1 MKTALP
7 ATNRHQIS
15 FFSIVPFLLISFAI
29 AWGILALYIFLPD
42 MMTAIF
48 GRLTGNHPLF
58 FLAVYAPAIAA
69 CIIILYQAGVSGLQR
84 FLSRAF
90 LWRCSPGWYAFLI
103 VGIPMIFFA
112 GAVLRGTLWSEP
124 FPFLSFQALLTALVL
139 AAIKGPV
146 EEFGW
151 RGFALPVLLRK
162 FAPIW
167 AGLIL
172 GVIWGFWHLPAFLLS
187 GMQQSEW
194 SFFAFFIGVMAISV
208 IVTALFNAS
217 KGSILLSAVFH
228 FNLMNPIFP
237 DAQPYDSYFLIGISL
252 VVVWLYRKE
261 MFTKEG
267 AVTAVIPKEKY
278 AVEGAVTTVASID
291 ESNLAGSCLAGKE

>member
-1 MKTALP
+1 MKTNQP
-7 ATNRHQIS
+7 VTGQYQIP
-15 FFSIVPFLLISFAI
+15 FSAAVPFLLLTFAI

-42 MMTAIF
+42 PMSAIF

-69 CIIILYQAGVSGLQR
+69 FIIILYHAGVSGLR
-84 FLSRAF
+84 AYLSR
-90 LWRCSPGWYAFLI
+90 LLIWRCSPVWYAFLI
-103 VGIPMIFFA
+103 VGLPMVFYA
-112 GAVLRGTLWSEP
+112 GAAWKGTLWSEP
-124 FPFLSFQALLTALVL
+124 FPFSSFQTLLAALVL

-151 RGFALPVLLRK
+151 RGLALPLLQRK

-167 AGLIL
+167 AALIL

-187 GMQQSEW
+187 GTQQSEW
-194 SFFAFFIGVMAISV
+194 SFSAFFAGCIAISV

-217 KGSILLSAVFH
+217 RGSILLSAFFH
-228 FNLMNPIFP
+228 FTLMNPVFP
-237 DAQPYDSYFLIGISL
+237 DAQPYDTYILIGVAL
-252 VVVWLYRKE
+252 VVVWLYKKT

-267 AVTAVIPKEKY
+267 AVTSIIPKYER
-278 AVEGAVTTVASID
+278 GVTPSRAETIIVASD
-291 ESNLAGSCLAGKE
+291 DPCFAAKK